1 MYVDQK
7 IIYFKNILK
16 IFTNK
21 YLKLYI
27 CGDENHILIFIISI
41 LTQNAHL
48 NLKVTPGVIKFDFSN
63 WCSIIYFKVAR
74 TRFSLNWKMLHLN
87 LMYLI
92 ALCLFWVEWEEDK
105 NRKLARILPRIKEDT
120 VRRMSISKSAPNQ
133 DSKYPNEPRCLQ
145 HH

>member
-63 WCSIIYFKVAR
+63 
-74 TRFSLNWKMLHLN
+74 
-87 LMYLI
+87 
-92 ALCLFWVEWEEDK
+92 
-105 NRKLARILPRIKEDT
+105 
-120 VRRMSISKSAPNQ
+120 
-133 DSKYPNEPRCLQ
+133 
-145 HH
+145 